1 MLEETNIK
9 SGDQIHHDVT
19 HIKTSERSI
28 AASTHSH
35 EHIHEE
41 SPKIE
46 QEISQQPKKVHV
58 EKSLSSYSSVRKVVE
73 ESNGHSTQ
81 KPTSNHTVEKPSE
94 PEIVEEVKSKPQ
106 VTNENPIK
114 KSVEKS
120 LISESK
126 QVEKPIPVRPKS
138 PEKKVQFSSTLHEE
152 RVFEKDSR
160 ISQEPIKQSQPDLKT
175 IAQLEQAH

>member
-1 MLEETNIK
+1 M
-9 SGDQIHHDVT
+9 T

-81 KPTSNHTVEKPSE
+81 KPTSNHTIEKPSE

-106 VTNENPIK
+106 ATSENPIR
-114 KSVEKS
+114 KSAPQEKS

-126 QVEKPIPVRPKS
+126 QVEKPITVRPKS

-152 RVFEKDSR
+152 RVFEKDS
-160 ISQEPIKQSQPDLKT
+160 
-175 IAQLEQAH
+175 